1 MSGRPNL
8 IAIFFTLTF
17 TVGTC
22 QAQTALLLMR
32 PGTADTG
39 VCAAGTAEPKVIQFR
54 NPKIK
59 GQDEVRLA
67 AELGSA
73 SMSTGIDENRF
84 KRLKKSKI
92 KDLSELESRDG
103 LLYVATGEGRK
114 LLAIPD
120 IAVPKNSRTTLGQ
133 YAEMTLEGETQE
145 GRKWTKQVFPLKSV
159 WRVFV
164 LSAAMTP
171 DEALFR
177 HAEQEKSI
185 GQWAFYLTKV
195 SSYRVKE
202 ANEGLS
208 QATIGCLDSAL
219 QRFRGG
225 DFRAV
230 EDAKEFAQRL
240 VAMAGQ
246 DTSVAQRLAS
256 IKKEEQDLRD
266 RIRSG
271 MQFRREQNWDQA
283 LAAWEPLVIYRN
295 DPSMKDFGDAYGD
308 VLAKS
313 HDFHL
318 DLAKK
323 AEQTGASRGM
333 TLEAN
338 SEAPFLEALKEYET
352 ALKRKPDSV
361 SAQHGRRDM
370 IIRIALI
377 EVKRKRAAKQPGPAY
392 ELVAKTLKEQGN
404 DDRLAAELKET
415 GCEYGAQ
422 LYEQARNLVAAPVPV
437 SVAKTASAKP
447 VAAPKPT
454 APPKPGAPMPGVTA
468 ATKKTAVPAKP
479 AATPAAPD
487 VPPQVRVKVIQ
498 TPAEKPPFVEA
509 REKLINAMGL
519 CAAADK
525 SQLLAQVNAALA
537 DFHVAQAKRSI
548 QRKLFA
554 TALLHVKAAQSFQSD
569 RSDLEPL
576 LSQTREPVQK
586 KAQFQAGVVVSSVV
600 SECAPIAQQLVSS
613 IESALSGAGANVQ
626 ILAQDQAAQTLRRI
640 RGAAAQS
647 ADTNYVIIS
656 GQLGVCSAAAAP
668 QARQVRSKSATPNP
682 RYPQIQEAERN
693 ASRNYDDCR
702 RANPNNEAVCNQ
714 VRSNRDAIRQQLANE
729 PSYHFQDYSYTE
741 RTITTSGQMRLTLQV
756 DDNISRGTRPV
767 GEATGVLNKSCLER
781 SGVRPNDWGR
791 VEQTSGGSGWSGLLR
806 SLTTA
811 NRPGP
816 AVEDVTC
823 PAFERGA
830 SLQEMAEQ
838 VNQQA
843 QSQST
848 AAIRAVSKGYLDLA
862 KRATDQDLALENY
875 IAFALLSAD
884 KSGADYQQALTAIR
898 GRDAD
903 LKPETALQ

>member
-1 MSGRPNL
+1 MSSRRGLN
-8 IAIFFTLTF
+8 ASIFILTF
-17 TVGTC
+17 AVGMC
-22 QAQTALLLMR
+22 QAQNALLLMR

-39 VCAAGTAEPKVIQFR
+39 VCAAGTAEPKVIEFR
-54 NPKIK
+54 NPRIK

-73 SMSTGIDENRF
+73 SMSTGIDESRF

-120 IAVPKNSRTTLGQ
+120 VAVPKNSRMTLGQ

-145 GRKWTKQVFPLKSV
+145 GRKWTKQIFPLKSV

-208 QATIGCLDSAL
+208 QATTGCLDRAL

-230 EDAKEFAQRL
+230 EDAREFAQKL
-240 VAMAGQ
+240 VAMTGQ
-246 DTSVAQRLAS
+246 DASAAQRLAS
-256 IKKEEQDLRD
+256 IKKEELDLRD

-283 LAAWEPLVIYRN
+283 LAAWEPLVVYRN

-308 VLAKS
+308 VLSKS
-313 HDFHL
+313 HDFHV

-323 AEQTGASRGM
+323 AEQDGASRGM

-338 SEAPFLEALKEYET
+338 SEAPFQEALKEYEM

-361 SAQHGRRDM
+361 SAQYGRREM
-370 IIRIALI
+370 IIRIALV

-392 ELVAKTLKEQGN
+392 DLVSKTLKEQGK

-415 GCEYGAQ
+415 GCEFGAQ
-422 LYEQARNLVAAPVPV
+422 LYEQARNLVAAPITI
-437 SVAKTASAKP
+437 SAAKPTAAKP
-447 VAAPKPT
+447 VAAPKPAT
-454 APPKPGAPMPGVTA
+454 PPKPGTPRPRVAV
-468 ATKKTAVPAKP
+468 ATKKTAAPAKP
-479 AATPAAPD
+479 AATPAPD
-487 VPPQVRVKVIQ
+487 VPTPVRVKVIR

-519 CAAADK
+519 CADDDK

-537 DFHVAQAKRSI
+537 DYHVAQAKRSI
-548 QRKLFA
+548 QLKLFA

-569 RSDLEPL
+569 RPDLEPL
-576 LSQTREPVQK
+576 MSQTREPVQK
-586 KAQFQAGVVVSSVV
+586 KAQFQAGVVVSSLIG
-600 SECAPIAQQLVSS
+600 ECAPIAQQLVSS
-613 IESALSGAGANVQ
+613 IESALSGAGTNVQ
-626 ILAQDQAAQTLRRI
+626 ILAQDQAAQTLKRI
-640 RGAAAQS
+640 QGTVAQS
-647 ADTNYVIIS
+647 TDTNYVIIS
-656 GQLGVCSAAAAP
+656 GQLGVCSAVATA
-668 QARQVRSKSATPNP
+668 QARQVRSKSATPNS
-682 RYPQIQEAERN
+682 RYPQLEQAERD
-693 ASRNYDDCR
+693 ASQNYSDCR
-702 RANPNNEAVCNQ
+702 RANPNNEAACNQ
-714 VRSNRDAIRQQLANE
+714 AKSYRDRISQQRRAE
-729 PSYHFQDYSYTE
+729 PTHHLQDYSYTE

-756 DDNISRGTRPV
+756 HDSISRGTRSA
-767 GEATGVLNKSCLER
+767 GEASAALNKSCLER

-791 VEQTSGGSGWSGLLR
+791 AEQTSAGSGWSGFLR
-806 SLTTA
+806 SLATA
-811 NRPGP
+811 DRPGP

-823 PAFERGA
+823 PAFEKA
-830 SLQEMAEQ
+830 TSLQEMAEQ
-838 VNQQA
+838 VSHQS

-848 AAIRAVSKGYLDLA
+848 VAIRAVSTGYLDLA
-862 KRATDQDLALENY
+862 KRAANQDQALENY
-875 IAFALLSAD
+875 IAFVLLSAD
-884 KSGADYQQALTAIR
+884 KSGAEYQEALAAIR

-903 LKPETALQ
+903 LKPETAFQ